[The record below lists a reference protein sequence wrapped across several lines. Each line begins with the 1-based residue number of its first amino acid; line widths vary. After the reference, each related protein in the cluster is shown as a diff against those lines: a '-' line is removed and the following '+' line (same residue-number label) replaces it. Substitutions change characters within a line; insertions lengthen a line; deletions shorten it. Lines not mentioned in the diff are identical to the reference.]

1 MEIIVLRTKMI
12 VKTFCYR
19 YQTVLY
25 TCGGVAGVAGVAG
38 VEGVEGV
45 EGAAG
50 VAGVAGVVAG
60 GVAGGVAGVAGVPG
74 GVAGGEAEGLL
85 LSASQLMVGTTHA
98 GWSLVLVFEVHL

>member
-60 GVAGGVAGVAGVPG
+60 GVAGVAGVPG